1 MHINKCSFN
10 MQSNHLY
17 KNADFKQFIIKF
29 LAVFVFLYFG
39 TFFWIGFVAPGGYY
53 SEFASKYLDYITAI
67 KNSLLFGTK
76 TLLSFFGIQTIQF
89 KNHIIRFV
97 NGKGVQI
104 AYDCVGYGVYSFW
117 IAFVLAN
124 KSSIIRKIIWII
136 VGLFS
141 LWSINVIRIS
151 LFLVSVNKNWTM
163 PLGIDHHD
171 WFTIVAY
178 AVIFLL
184 IFVFDKNNNKHK
196 ENKSVS
202 KNPNLN

>member
-1 MHINKCSFN
+1 MKGNQLF
-10 MQSNHLY
+10 
-17 KNADFKQFIIKF
+17 KNSDFKQFTIKF
-29 LAVFVFLYFG
+29 LAVFALLYFG
-39 TFFWIGFVAPGGYY
+39 TFFWIGFVTPGGYY
-53 SEFASKYLDYITAI
+53 NEFAAQYLDYISAI

-76 TLLSFFGIQTIQF
+76 TLVSFFGIQTVQF

-97 NGKGVQI
+97 HGKGVRI

-117 IAFVLAN
+117 IAFVVAN
-124 KSSIIRKIIWII
+124 KSSFYRKIRWILI
-136 VGLFS
+136 GLIL

-151 LFLVSVNKNWTM
+151 LFLVSVNKNWAM

-178 AVIFLL
+178 GVIFLW

-196 ENKSVS
+196 ELNTVS
-202 KNPNLN
+202 ENPSLN